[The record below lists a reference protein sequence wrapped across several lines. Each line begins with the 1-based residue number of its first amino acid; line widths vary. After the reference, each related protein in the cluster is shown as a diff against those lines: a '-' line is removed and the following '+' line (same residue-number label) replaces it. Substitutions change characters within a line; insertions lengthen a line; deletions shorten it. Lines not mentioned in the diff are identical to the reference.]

1 MSQFQPFAD
10 YSYTILCGGEFKRST
25 STNAV
30 DVVDPATAQVVA
42 SVADATMA
50 ELDEVVAS
58 AKAAQG
64 AWAALSALDRTDAL
78 HAIANSIER
87 ARPLLAESMTREMG
101 KPYKEAYD
109 ETTWAVLAFRY
120 YAEVSRADNGRVVGP
135 VVGGHLNLVT
145 KHPLGVVGIIMAF
158 NYPYCLYAW
167 EAAAALGAGNAV
179 ILKPSDHTT
188 ISSLLFLR
196 EMVPHLPPGLVGLIT
211 GGAQMGAA
219 MVAHPNI
226 GGIAFTGS
234 VGAGRKV
241 ALGCAENFKKALIET
256 SGNDPFIVMPSANLE
271 VAARAAAFAANLNCG
286 QVCTSSERFYI
297 HESVHDEFVT
307 RVTGLVKGL
316 RIGNGLD
323 KVDIGPMVSE
333 RERTRWEG
341 LVSRAVA
348 DGAKVMAGATR
359 PAGLD
364 SGFFVT
370 PTVLT
375 EVAHDAE
382 IMCTESFGPVM
393 AISRVRNFDEA
404 LELANRSNYGL
415 GSTVY
420 TTDLLETTRAM
431 SELEAGMTWINAPL
445 LDNNAAPFGGWKV
458 SGMGEQLGAE
468 GLDQFRR
475 TKMVMVD
482 PACSAQDFWWFPY
495 ADSEA
500 FKGTAA

>member
-1 MSQFQPFAD
+1 MSQFKPFAE
-10 YSYTILCGGEFKRST
+10 YSNFILSGGEFKRSRST
-25 STNAV
+25 SAI
-30 DVVDPATAQVVA
+30 DVVDPATGDVVA
-42 SVADATMA
+42 SVADAA
-50 ELDEVVAS
+50 IDELDDMVAS
-58 AKAAQG
+58 AKAAQV
-64 AWAALSALDRTDAL
+64 AWTQLSSIERTEAL
-78 HAIANSIER
+78 HAIANSIEK

-109 ETTWAVLAFRY
+109 ETSWAVLAFRY
-120 YAEVSRADNGRVVGP
+120 YAEISRADNGRVVGP

-179 ILKPSDHTT
+179 ILKPSDHTS

-219 MVAHPNI
+219 MVSHPGV

-241 ALGCAENFKKALIET
+241 AVGCAENFKKALIET

-271 VAARAAAFAANLNCG
+271 VAARAAVFAANLNCG

-297 HESVHDEFVT
+297 HESVHDEFVV
-307 RVTGLVKGL
+307 RVTELAKSL

-341 LVSRAVA
+341 LVGRAIDA
-348 DGAKVMAGATR
+348 GAKVMAGANR
-359 PAGLD
+359 PEGLEK
-364 SGFFVT
+364 GFFVT
-370 PTVLT
+370 PTVLS

-382 IMCTESFGPVM
+382 IMSTESFGPVM

-404 LELANRSNYGL
+404 LELANRSEFGL

-431 SELEAGMTWINAPL
+431 NEIEAGMTWINAPL

-475 TKMVMVD
+475 TKMVMID
-482 PACSAQDFWWFPY
+482 PTCSAQDFWWFPY
-495 ADSEA
+495 EDAEA
-500 FKGTAA
+500 FTGSAT